1 MSSFW
6 SDFVK
11 QLEPYTPGEQPDIS
25 NITKLNTNEN
35 PYGPSPAVLQAIS
48 QQLNNDL
55 RLYPPPNPEKLKQ
68 TLSDYYQLRPEQV
81 FVGNGS
87 DEVLAHVFNGLL
99 NHPSKGPL
107 LFPDI
112 TYSFYPVFCG
122 LYGIDFQKVPLCED
136 FTVDPSDYLRP
147 NGGIIIANPNAP
159 TGMLLALESIEAL
172 LQKNPE
178 SVVVIDEAYV
188 DFADESAVTLINQ
201 YANLLVVQTL
211 SKSRSLAGMRIGY
224 AMGSEE
230 LIAGL
235 ERIKNSF
242 NSYPLGHLQIAAAVA
257 AFADEDHFLKNRQL
271 VIDQRQRLSTELQS
285 MGFRV
290 LPSHAN
296 FVFACHP
303 NKSAVELASNLRSEG
318 IIVRHFDKPRIE
330 SFIRITVGTQSQND
344 LLLASLNRAVSL

>member
-48 QQLNNDL
+48 QQLNDDL

-188 DFADESAVTLINQ
+188 DFADQSAVTLIDQ
-201 YANLLVVQTL
+201 YSNLLVVQTL

-224 AMGSEE
+224 AMGSAE

-242 NSYPLGHLQIAAAVA
+242 NSYPLGHLQIAATVA
-257 AFADEDHFLKNRQL
+257 AFSDEDHFLKNRQL
-271 VIDQRQRLSTELQS
+271 VIEQRERLSIELQS
-285 MGFRV
+285 MGFKV
-290 LPSHAN
+290 LPSQAN

-330 SFIRITVGTQSQND
+330 NFIRVTVGTQSQND
-344 LLLASLNRAVSL
+344 LLLASLKRALPL

>member
-48 QQLNNDL
+48 QQLNDDL

-122 LYGIDFQKVPLCED
+122 LYDIDFQKVPLCED

-188 DFADESAVTLINQ
+188 DFADQSAVTLIDK
-201 YANLLVVQTL
+201 YSNLLVVQTL

-224 AMGSEE
+224 AMGSAE

-257 AFADEDHFLKNRQL
+257 AFSDEDHFLKNRQL
-271 VIDQRQRLSTELQS
+271 VIEQRERLSIGLQS
-285 MGFRV
+285 MGFKV

-296 FVFACHP
+296 FVFACHA
-303 NKSAVELASNLRSEG
+303 NKSAVELASNLRNEG

-330 SFIRITVGTQSQND
+330 NFIRITVGTQSQND
-344 LLLASLNRAVSL
+344 LLLASLKRSLPR

>member
-48 QQLNNDL
+48 QQLNDDL

-136 FTVDPSDYLRP
+136 FTVGPSDYLRP

-159 TGMLLALESIEAL
+159 TGMVLSLESIEAL
-172 LQKNPE
+172 LQKNLE

-188 DFADESAVTLINQ
+188 DFADQSAVTLIDQ
-201 YANLLVVQTL
+201 YNNLLVVQTL

-224 AMGSEE
+224 AMGSAE

-257 AFADEDHFLKNRQL
+257 AFSDEDHFLKNRQL
-271 VIDQRQRLSTELQS
+271 VIEQRERLSTELQS
-285 MGFRV
+285 MGFEV
-290 LPSHAN
+290 LPSQAN

-303 NKSAVELASNLRSEG
+303 NKSAVKLANNLRSEG

-330 SFIRITVGTQSQND
+330 NFIRITVGTQSQND
-344 LLLASLNRAVSL
+344 LLLASLRRSLPL

>member
-1 MSSFW
+1 MSSYW

-11 QLEPYTPGEQPDIS
+11 QLDPYTPGEQPDIS

-48 QQLNNDL
+48 QQLNDDL
-55 RLYPPPNPEKLKQ
+55 RLYPPPNALKLKQ
-68 TLSDYYQLRPEQV
+68 TIADHNQLAPEQV

-99 NHPSKGPL
+99 NHPKKGPL

-122 LYGIDFQKVPLCED
+122 LYGIDFQKIPLCED
-136 FTVDPSDYLRP
+136 FTVDPSDYMRP

-159 TGMLLALESIEAL
+159 TGMLLDLESIEVL
-172 LQKNPE
+172 LQKNPQ
-178 SVVVIDEAYV
+178 SVVVVDEAYV
-188 DFADESAVTLINQ
+188 DFADQSAVTLIDQ
-201 YANLLVVQTL
+201 YSNLLVVQTL

-224 AMGSEE
+224 AMGCAD

-257 AFADEDHFLKNRQL
+257 AFSDNDHFKKTRKL
-271 VIDQRQRLSTELQS
+271 VIEQRMRLTEALES
-285 MGFRV
+285 MNFKV
-290 LPSHAN
+290 LPSEAN
-296 FVFACHP
+296 FVFACHAD
-303 NKSAVELASNLRSEG
+303 KSALELTNSLRSEG
-318 IIVRHFDKPRIE
+318 IVVRHFDKPRIDN
-330 SFIRITVGTQSQND
+330 FIRITVGTQSQND
-344 LLLASLNRAVSL
+344 VLLASLGRLVEA